1 MESGSGEGA
10 RADGDDAL
18 YHLPDDSQADSDHVI
33 LETEC
38 PSSDDLNFT
47 PGVQGS
53 HVSASGPSFQPH
65 FMQTAVPPRFFPVVS
80 RPGFFRGPFVV
91 AGAIQ
96 HPRAMPTF
104 SHQLYDDDEDYGQPM
119 HLGMGLNLNG
129 NCFPQD

>member
-1 MESGSGEGA
+1 METRPGDGTG
-10 RADGDDAL
+10 ADGDNAA

-47 PGVQGS
+47 PGIQGS

-65 FMQTAVPPRFFPVVS
+65 FMESIVPPRFFPAMS
-80 RPGFFRGPFVV
+80 CPGFFRGPFSD
-91 AGAIQ
+91 AEAIQ

-104 SHQLYDDDEDYGQPM
+104 SHQLYDDDQDYG
-119 HLGMGLNLNG
+119 
-129 NCFPQD
+129 